1 MNTASLRKFATW
13 ARTELITQVHARID
27 QVLAPG
33 SLERVEHASTVSA
46 LEKALNAHG
55 DDHIADTVA
64 YIWFNRIIA
73 LRFMDANNYTATGV
87 VSPADP
93 TTYGQPEI
101 LTLAKRG
108 EFTPYTPKATQ
119 QTILS
124 LLNGTKPSTNPQAEA
139 YNLLLKAECDHRRT
153 VMPFLFGDAKATY
166 IDILAPAD
174 MLSTDSVLMHA
185 QNTLT
190 AQACADVEV
199 IGWLYQ
205 FYISERKDE
214 VFAGFKKGK
223 KAGVDEIPAA
233 TQLFTPHWI
242 VRYLAEN
249 SIGRLWMQN
258 HPDSHLVDHMD
269 YYIPPVDDTDTDF
282 LKITSPEQLTVIDPA
297 CGSGHMLTYSFDL
310 LYAIYEEEGYAPSD
324 IPGLILTHNLY
335 GTEIDPRAGALAAFA
350 LMMKARGK
358 QRTFLK
364 QGNRVEPHI
373 QVIEPIEFTD
383 QQIAFLSQGILND
396 HDAHEFWNAYV
407 NADTLGSLINPNP
420 DAYQQ
425 ATNHITTLDDTTDLL
440 LSGTLAKA
448 QQHLHQTQYLTN
460 HYAVAIANP
469 PYMIRRQMGA
479 QLSSFIKKNYPAAA
493 SDLFATFILRCL
505 KFTGDSGQ
513 IAMITKQTWMF
524 GSSFKQ
530 LRHDVLTSHPLFCLA
545 HLGTNAF
552 DTISGEVVN
561 TTAFIADGNRSPA
574 QKACFI
580 DLQKGKTEAEKDKLL
595 NKESPTKRN
604 EYWVASSSFQA
615 IPGQP
620 LAYWL
625 SDAFLK
631 SWENSEI
638 LSEVAF
644 LKSGISTGN
653 NEQFERQWYEVSL
666 KAISAPGAQ
675 HNIGTK
681 RWTPCWS
688 GGQFRKWYGNNTTV
702 ADWQDDGSRIR
713 KHPGSVVRNAE
724 FQGLGGITYTK
735 IGGNSFACRLAP
747 EGHIFDD
754 SGRMI
759 FPKSSSDSKILSLFL
774 NSSLAQAFLDALTP
788 GLNYTSTEIGAL
800 PWDQTRL
807 SASDMSCLANQL
819 EETSRK
825 DWDSFETSWNFQQP
839 DWLILA
845 NQADNNID
853 LPTLFGTWSTHNRD
867 VALEQQQ
874 RETTNNRI
882 VAQAYGLLDEVP
894 IDVPLHRVSLT
905 RNVEFTYGPDRTP
918 DEYTALEQC
927 DFAEELISYAIG
939 CMFGRYSLDKPGLIL
954 ANEGSTLEDYLRLV
968 PKPTFQ
974 PDPDNVLPVVDG
986 DWFEDD
992 IVTKLRQFL
1001 RTTLGEDHLTTNI
1014 QFLTNALGVKNLRD
1028 YFIAPKGKRRKSP
1041 FYDDH
1046 LRRYKKLPIYW
1057 MFSTPSGSFNALI
1070 YLHRYTPDTVSTVL
1084 NEYLREYQVKLEATV
1099 KNLEIQSLNATT
1111 AKDKAQADK
1120 QAKQLRE
1127 TLLELRDYEHDILYP
1142 LATANT
1148 PLNLDDGVKNNYA
1161 LLQPAL
1167 RKIK

>member
-214 VFAGFKKGK
+214 VFAGFNNNK

-258 HPDSHLVDHMD
+258 HPDSHLIDHMD
-269 YYIPPVDDTDTDF
+269 YYIPPVDDADTDF

-310 LYAIYEEEGYAPSD
+310 LYAIYEEEGYAPSA

-335 GTEIDPRAGALAAFA
+335 GTEIDPRAGALASFA

-383 QQIAFLSQGILND
+383 QQIAFLSQGIRND
-396 HDAHEFWNAYV
+396 HGAHEFWNAYV
-407 NADTLGSLINPNP
+407 NADIFGSLINPNP

-425 ATNHITTLDDTTDLL
+425 AIHHITTLDDTTDLL

-448 QQHLHQTQYLTN
+448 QQHLNQTKYLTN
-460 HYAVAIANP
+460 HYAVTIANP
-469 PYMIRRQMGA
+469 PYMANKRMPEVLKAFLKEHFSTGSQDLYGA
-479 QLSSFIKKNYPAAA
+479 YILRGLELTTSHGFLAEIVGDTWMSIVSFKELREFLINRHHFDSFLHLTDISNHPDIFGANAA
-493 SDLFATFILRCL
+493 FILANNASPRQAAPFIRLTPSNSAGKQEALL
-505 KFTGDSGQ
+505 KAIEQPD
-513 IAMITKQTWMF
+513 INW
-524 GSSFKQ
+524 
-530 LRHDVLTSHPLFCLA
+530 R
-545 HLGTNAF
+545 
-552 DTISGEVVN
+552 
-561 TTAFIADGNRSPA
+561 
-574 QKACFI
+574 
-580 DLQKGKTEAEKDKLL
+580 
-595 NKESPTKRN
+595 
-604 EYWVASSSFQA
+604 YSSSPEDLNQV
-615 IPGQP
+615 PGTP

-625 SDAFLK
+625 PDEVRKMFLLNDNLGNRAHPRVGMQTANNQK
-631 SWENSEI
+631 YLRRWWE
-638 LSEVAF
+638 
-644 LKSGISTGN
+644 
-653 NEQFERQWYEVSL
+653 
-666 KAISAPGAQ
+666 ISAGEIQPFDLDSPPKWIFYLKGGNFRRWWGNIEYVLHYNFDASYIRQQRNASVMDLPRAFATKVTWTDFTSGFYSARLSPVNTFHDISGHCFYPVESDTYWVLGYANSKLFQEFLWTLNSTTHAQ
-675 HNIGTK
+675 VGDI
-681 RWTPCWS
+681 
-688 GGQFRKWYGNNTTV
+688 
-702 ADWQDDGSRIR
+702 SRIPLPEMNKDNVSR
-713 KHPGSVVRNAE
+713 LSKKAVEISRRDFNRSETSPD
-724 FQGLGGITYTK
+724 FQGNELIQAAE
-735 IGGNSFACRLAP
+735 GNSVRL
-747 EGHIFDD
+747 DD
-754 SGRMI
+754 I
-759 FPKSSSDSKILSLFL
+759 Y
-774 NSSLAQAFLDALTP
+774 AQ
-788 GLNYTSTEIGAL
+788 
-800 PWDQTRL
+800 L
-807 SASDMSCLANQL
+807 SASWKTECTRLAEI
-819 EETSRK
+819 EE
-825 DWDSFETSWNFQQP
+825 EINHE
-839 DWLILA
+839 
-845 NQADNNID
+845 ID
-853 LPTLFGTWSTHNRD
+853 PENYSGRS
-867 VALEQQQ
+867 
-874 RETTNNRI
+874 I
-882 VAQAYGLLDEVP
+882 
-894 IDVPLHRVSLT
+894 HRFSSPVSLSV
-905 RNVEFTYGPDRTP
+905 NPDYVFANRSMPERT
-918 DEYTALEQC
+918 ELLRGETARS
-927 DFAEELISYAIG
+927 LISYAIG

-1001 RTTLGEDHLTTNI
+1001 RTTLGETHLTTNI

-1046 LRRYKKLPIYW
+1046 LQRYKKRPIYW

-1099 KNLEIQSLNATT
+1099 KNLETQSLNATT

-1127 TLLELRDYEHDILYP
+1127 TLLELRDYEHDTLYP

-1148 PLNLDDGVKNNYA
+1148 PLNLDDGVENNYA
-1161 LLQPAL
+1161 QLQPAL